1 MSRTLDVTPPPP
13 PGPRTTGPTADP
25 GRTGVWSTGWVRTA
39 ALVVALVAGMVV
51 TSSIAAALGNPVV
64 ALLSGPLLA
73 VLMLW
78 LYRLLVGRIERR
90 PVLEVA
96 PRGAARRVLTGL
108 VGGLLLATTTI
119 GVLALLGGYQVTG
132 WGSVTGAL
140 TVIGMMCA
148 VAVAE
153 EVVFRGVVLRLLEP
167 RWGTWLALAGSGA
180 LFGLVHLVNPSASL
194 WGATAIAVE
203 AGLMLGAA
211 YVATRSLWL
220 PIGLHLGWN
229 VTLVAVF
236 GTVTSGAE
244 AQGALVTAGTS
255 GPAWLTGG
263 SFGPEASVVAILLCS
278 VVTAGLLVVAHRR
291 GRLVGRRS

>member
-1 MSRTLDVTPPPP
+1 MSRTIKDTPPTPP
-13 PGPRTTGPTADP
+13 SPRTAGPTAGP
-25 GRTGVWSTGWVRTA
+25 GRPGPWSTGWVRATA
-39 ALVVALVAGMVV
+39 LLVALVAGMVV
-51 TSSIAAALGNPVV
+51 TSSIASALDHPVV

-78 LYRLLVGRIERR
+78 LYRFLVGRVERR
-90 PVLEVA
+90 PVLELA

-108 VGGLLLATTTI
+108 AGGLFLAAATI
-119 GVLALLGGYQVTG
+119 GALALLGAYQVTG
-132 WGSVTGAL
+132 WGSLSDAL
-140 TVIGMMCA
+140 TVVGMMCA

-167 RWGTWLALAGSGA
+167 RWGTWLALGGSSA

-203 AGLMLGAA
+203 AGLLLGAA

-229 VTLVAVF
+229 VTIVAVF

-244 AQGALVTAGTS
+244 AHGALVTAGTS
-255 GPAWLTGG
+255 GPTWLTGG
-263 SFGPEASVVAILLCS
+263 DFGPEASVVAVLLCS
-278 VVTAGLLVVAHRR
+278 AVTAVLLVLAHRR